1 MGFKKFFGKVA
12 DKIEDKAGDIKKGR
26 EEKREAQRKADDE
39 YLEFTNKVN
48 DLLDKFEIS
57 NFDNFLMDYLNNK
70 PKSTEEV
77 DVDTGKIIK
86 TNPSRKNFLE
96 FIWSHLDNHEINYNQ
111 LKDFALKKRIITP
124 SFFGDARNEKF
135 EQSDFESIIKTVR
148 DEFEPEKIRNEE
160 HLEAQ
165 LTIFLKAKFPD
176 RKVNRQVTIKNRNQL
191 DIVIDDKYVFELK
204 VPKSR
209 NVLRDLSAQ
218 IEEYVEQYPNLC
230 VVIADTSGVKEEDDG
245 EPVEANLTQ
254 NIKEYADK
262 YKVKHNVTTIIYDIV
277 TRK

>member
-1 MGFKKFFGKVA
+1 MGLGKFLGKVA
-12 DKIEDKAGDIKKGR
+12 SDVKERRK
-26 EEKREAQRKADDE
+26 EKRESQRIAEDE

-57 NFDNFLMDYLNNK
+57 NFDNFLMKYLNNK
-70 PKSTEEV
+70 PESTEEV
-77 DVDTGKIIK
+77 DVETGKIIETK
-86 TNPSRKNFLE
+86 PSRKNFLD
-96 FIWSHLDNHEINYNQ
+96 FVWSHLDDHEINYNQ
-111 LKDFALKKRIITP
+111 LKDFALKHRIVTP
-124 SFFGDARNEKF
+124 SFFGGARDEKF

-148 DEFEPEKIRNEE
+148 DEFEPEKIQNEE

-165 LTIFLKAKFPD
+165 LTIFLKAKFSD
-176 RKVNRQVTIKNRNQL
+176 RKVQRQVITKNSDKL
-191 DIVIDDKYVFELK
+191 DIVVDDKYVFELK

-209 NVLRDLSAQ
+209 SVLRDLNAQ

-230 VVIADTSGVKEEDDG
+230 VVIADTSGVQDDG
-245 EPVEANLTQ
+245 NDVEANLTQ

-262 YKVKHNVTTIIYDIV
+262 YKVKHGVQTIIYDIV

>member
-1 MGFKKFFGKVA
+1 MGLGKFLGKVA
-12 DKIEDKAGDIKKGR
+12 DDIKER
-26 EEKREAQRKADDE
+26 RQEKRESQRIAEEE

-57 NFDNFLMDYLNNK
+57 NFDNFLMKYLNNK
-70 PKSTEEV
+70 PESTVEV
-77 DVDTGKIIK
+77 DVETGKIIETK
-86 TNPSRKNFLE
+86 PSRKNFLD
-96 FIWSHLDNHEINYNQ
+96 FVWSHLDDHEINYNQ
-111 LKDFALKKRIITP
+111 LKDFALKHRIVTP
-124 SFFGDARNEKF
+124 SFFGGARDEKF

-148 DEFEPEKIRNEE
+148 DEFEPEKIQNEE

-165 LTIFLKAKFPD
+165 LTIFLKAKFSD
-176 RKVNRQVTIKNRNQL
+176 RKVQRQVITKNADKL
-191 DIVIDDKYVFELK
+191 DIVVDDKYVFELK

-209 NVLRDLSAQ
+209 SVLRDLNAQ

-230 VVIADTSGVKEEDDG
+230 VVIADTSGVQDDNG
-245 EPVEANLTQ
+245 DTVEANLTQ

-262 YKVKHNVTTIIYDIV
+262 YKVKHGVTTIIYDIV